1 MFSDDKFD
9 GPSYAGNIRGSI
21 KTTDNDQKRKKK
33 SIPETLGNRIVMLE
47 QDIFF
52 FKDPRNSFD
61 SVYNLVQALL
71 TWWDNAWNLRYLEY
85 LDESIITTTKYCH
98 IKSCNWALKFC
109 SEST

>member
-21 KTTDNDQKRKKK
+21 KTTDNDQKRKK

-52 FKDPRNSFD
+52 
-61 SVYNLVQALL
+61 
-71 TWWDNAWNLRYLEY
+71 
-85 LDESIITTTKYCH
+85 
-98 IKSCNWALKFC
+98 
-109 SEST
+109 